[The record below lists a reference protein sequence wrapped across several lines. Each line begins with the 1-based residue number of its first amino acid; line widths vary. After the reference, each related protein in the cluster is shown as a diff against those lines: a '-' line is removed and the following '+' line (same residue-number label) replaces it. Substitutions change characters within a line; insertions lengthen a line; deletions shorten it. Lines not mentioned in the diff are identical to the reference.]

1 MQKQLFLPFCW
12 LDRPITALLPGVP
25 LSCPLAVADGI
36 CTFWGAPLNCFCSG
50 VRESELRSGANGAAQ
65 RADAEGRQSL

>member
-25 LSCPLAVADGI
+25 LSCPLAVRRRDLKE
-36 CTFWGAPLNCFCSG
+36 PLNCFCSG